1 FHHTL
6 PTTDYQ
12 IFLKFVAA
20 INIANSTS
28 TNDTDV
34 YIVQQLLDQLV
45 EEFEHLYTQRHM
57 SSNVHSIQ
65 HMETVKG
72 KPVFEHQ
79 GYLYIV
85 SKESGQKVIWCCRNY
100 RHGQCHGR
108 LHTINGQ
115 VVQTVGDHNH
125 EPSDS
130 AGEVIKARTKMSDAS
145 KQTGRTTHDIVA
157 DGVSKLSDHA
167 I

>member
-1 FHHTL
+1 
-6 PTTDYQ
+6 
-12 IFLKFVAA
+12 
-20 INIANSTS
+20 
-28 TNDTDV
+28 
-34 YIVQQLLDQLV
+34 
-45 EEFEHLYTQRHM
+45 
-57 SSNVHSIQ
+57 
-65 HMETVKG
+65 METVQR

-85 SKESGQKVIWCCRNY
+85 SKESGQKVIWCSRNY
-100 RHGQCHGR
+100 HHGQCHGR